1 MFPCVKEI
9 YESKFFLFSDVRNG
23 SPTAGTCKAKIINV
37 VAFVNNIWYYVST
50 FIVKRWK
57 KTMRYKFLKSVL
69 ETYFLRSWAS
79 GIEIWRMIND
89 LINDGVFM
97 RIIENQPK
105 KS

>member
-1 MFPCVKEI
+1 M
-9 YESKFFLFSDVRNG
+9 R
-23 SPTAGTCKAKIINV
+23 GTIDREGLEELLIRLTNTKITNV
-37 VAFVNNIWYYVST
+37 VAFVNNIWYNVST

-79 GIEIWRMIND
+79 DIEIWRMIND